1 MYTSLSSLHS
11 RMHYTILFIII
22 KPCYE
27 REPNDYYIYIIPN
40 LITKMRSRFSRLL
53 LFHYGPFY
61 SPYIYLTE

>member
-40 LITKMRSRFSRLL
+40 IIVKVYNLRKAAKVF
-53 LFHYGPFY
+53 
-61 SPYIYLTE
+61 